1 MPEMKQ
7 WSQEVPPG
15 TEVKEAEVAHEFP
28 LWKPGAGTEGGK
40 VNGSPR
46 PWLLTF
52 SSGLVVFGII
62 LAVWAIQLLVPGLQG
77 CVRDGLPILA

>member
-52 SSGLVVFGII
+52 SSGFRHSPNDLSRPSWF
-62 LAVWAIQLLVPGLQG
+62 LSRAWMEDA
-77 CVRDGLPILA
+77 RMER

>member
-52 SSGLVVFGII
+52 SSGFRHFPNDLSRPSWF
-62 LAVWAIQLLVPGLQG
+62 LSRA
-77 CVRDGLPILA
+77 